1 MTKIRYKVWLPAL
14 LMCLSAGVG
23 MNARTLPVLN
33 RFSNRSFDGTVQV
46 SWPVLFEGC
55 TFRTD
60 SIVLSRSYG
69 AILRN
74 CRIESTSGVLYIA
87 QEGDGIILSDCE
99 LIGCSELR
107 FTPAPSVQDRNYVSG
122 VMIGDSEYEV
132 SDDEETVIDIDGLG
146 LSDIVNGLKEG
157 PMVLTI
163 QADKT
168 DLKAGET
175 ATLRLRGLD
184 EGMFLGWSVSDP
196 EAVIKVN
203 ADGFSCSVTM
213 PSDTREPCSVV
224 VSAHTEYGLEA
235 AQVIHVQP
243 LKSAAKAKRH
253 GWLWRLFHLR
263 KR

>member
-1 MTKIRYKVWLPAL
+1 MTKRRYKVWLL
-14 LMCLSAGVG
+14 TLFMCLSAGVG
-23 MNARTLPVLN
+23 MSARTLPVLN

-69 AILRN
+69 AILHN
-74 CRIESTSGVLYIA
+74 CRIESTSGVLYMA
-87 QEGDGIILSDCE
+87 LEGDGIILSGCE
-99 LIGCSELR
+99 LTGCSELR
-107 FTPAPSVQDRNYVSG
+107 FTPSPSARDRNYVSG
-122 VMIGDSEYEV
+122 VTIDGREYEV
-132 SDDEETVIDIDGLG
+132 PDDDETVTDIEGLA
-146 LSDIVNGLKEG
+146 LDDIVNGLKEG
-157 PMVLTI
+157 PMVLSI

-175 ATLRLRGLD
+175 ATLRVRGLD
-184 EGMFLGWSVSDP
+184 EGMFLGWSASDP

-213 PSDTREPCSVV
+213 PADTREPCSVV

-235 AQVIHVQP
+235 AEVIQVQP
-243 LKSAAKAKRH
+243 LKSAAKVKRH

>member
-1 MTKIRYKVWLPAL
+1 MTKRRYKVWLL
-14 LMCLSAGVG
+14 TLFMCLSAGVG
-23 MNARTLPVLN
+23 MSARTLPVLN

-74 CRIESTSGVLYIA
+74 CRIESTSGVLYMA
-87 QEGDGIILSDCE
+87 LEGDGIILSGCE
-99 LIGCSELR
+99 VTGCSELR
-107 FTPAPSVQDRNYVSG
+107 FTPSPSARDRNYVSG
-122 VMIGDSEYEV
+122 VTIDGREYEV
-132 SDDEETVIDIDGLG
+132 PDDDETVTDIEGLA
-146 LSDIVNGLKEG
+146 LDDIVNDLREG
-157 PMVLTI
+157 PMVLSI

-175 ATLRLRGLD
+175 ATLRVRGLD
-184 EGMFLGWSVSDP
+184 EGMFLGWSASDP

-213 PSDTREPCSVV
+213 PADTREPCSVV

-235 AQVIHVQP
+235 AEVIQVQP
-243 LKSAAKAKRH
+243 LKSAAKVKPH

>member
-1 MTKIRYKVWLPAL
+1 MTKRRYKVWLL
-14 LMCLSAGVG
+14 TLFMCLSAGVG
-23 MNARTLPVLN
+23 MSARTLPVLN

-69 AILRN
+69 AILHN
-74 CRIESTSGVLYIA
+74 CRIESTSA
-87 QEGDGIILSDCE
+87 A
-99 LIGCSELR
+99 R
-107 FTPAPSVQDRNYVSG
+107 DRNYVSG
-122 VMIGDSEYEV
+122 VTIDGREYEV
-132 SDDEETVIDIDGLG
+132 PDDDETVTDIEGLA
-146 LSDIVNGLKEG
+146 LDDIVNGLREG
-157 PMVLTI
+157 PMVLSI

-168 DLKAGET
+168 DLEAGEM
-175 ATLRLRGLD
+175 ATLRVRGLD
-184 EGMFLGWSVSDP
+184 EGMFLGWSASDP

-213 PSDTREPCSVV
+213 PADTREPCSVV

-235 AQVIHVQP
+235 AEVIQVQP
-243 LKSAAKAKRH
+243 LKSAAKVKRH

-263 KR
+263 ER